1 MLEPFQLPFVQ
12 RGMVEVLILAVGA
25 GLIGTW
31 IVLRGL
37 AFYAHAVG
45 TAAFPGLV
53 LADGL
58 GFGALLGA
66 GGTAALVALAV
77 GLLSRREG
85 ARDRY
90 DSLTALVLVAALALG
105 VILASDVFHSAGN
118 VETLLFGSLLLV
130 DSGDLVFA
138 AVATAIVLAGAFVLE
153 QRWLAA
159 GFDPGSAR
167 GLGARSALPDGV
179 LLALVALV
187 AVAALSTLGAL
198 LATAILVVPAATT
211 RLVFTRMRSWQ
222 LATVALVAAE
232 GIAGLWLS
240 VQSNA
245 PPGAAIAVLAGGVFA
260 LVAVARVALQHR
272 QTAVAVAGAAL
283 LAALAAGC
291 GSGSGGDAGPGQVKV
306 IATTTQ
312 IGDFARTVGGDRAKV
327 VQLLKPN
334 TDPHDYEPRP
344 SDVRETAGAEVVFES
359 GDRLDHWMGD
369 VIKQAGGEP
378 TVVDLGAR
386 APVKVPG
393 ESEGA
398 EASRYDP
405 HWWHDPRNAQAAV
418 VAIRDSLSKANPG
431 AKEVYTRN
439 ADAYVAKL
447 RTLDRGIAA
456 CVDRVPAAQ
465 RKLVTDHDA
474 FNYFARRYGITI
486 VGAVIPSQTTQA
498 QASAKDVA
506 ALSKLIRREGVKAV
520 FPESSI
526 NPKLAR
532 AIASQTGATSNLTL
546 YGDTLGPKDSSG
558 ATYLTMEQANADAMA
573 RGFTGGAERCTIPG
587 L

>member
-12 RGMVEVLILAVGA
+12 RGMVEVLVLAVGA

-58 GFGALLGA
+58 GFSALLGA
-66 GGTAALVALAV
+66 GGTAALVALGV
-77 GLLSRREG
+77 GLLARREG

-105 VILASDVFHSAGN
+105 VILASDVFHSGGN

-130 DSGDLVFA
+130 DSGDIVFA
-138 AVATAIVLAGAFVLE
+138 AVATAIVLVGAFVLE
-153 QRWLAA
+153 QRWLAT

-211 RLVFTRMRSWQ
+211 RLVFTRLRSWQ

-240 VQSNA
+240 VQTNA

-260 LVAVARVALQHR
+260 LVALARVMAQR
-272 QTAVAVAGAAL
+272 RRPAAAL
-283 LAALAAGC
+283 AAAALVAALAAGC
-291 GSGSGGDAGPGQVKV
+291 GSDSGGSAGPGQVKV

-312 IGDFARTVGGDRAKV
+312 IGDFARAVGGDRADV

-344 SDVRETAGAEVVFES
+344 SDVRETAGADVVLES
-359 GDRLDHWMGD
+359 GDNLDHWMGD
-369 VIKQAGGEP
+369 VVKQAGGDP
-378 TVVDLGAR
+378 TVIDLGAR

-393 ESEGA
+393 ETEGE
-398 EASRYDP
+398 EASKYDP
-405 HWWHDPRNAQAAV
+405 HWWHDPRNAEAAV
-418 VAIRDSLSKANPG
+418 VAIRDSLSTANPD
-431 AKEVYTRN
+431 AKDAYARN
-439 ADAYVAKL
+439 ADAYLAKL
-447 RTLDRGIAA
+447 RALDRGIAA
-456 CVDRVPAAQ
+456 CLDRVPADQ

-474 FNYFARRYGITI
+474 FNYFARRYGIAV

-506 ALSKLIRREGVKAV
+506 QLSKLIRREGVKAV

-532 AIASQTGATSNLTL
+532 AIAAQTGATSDLTL

-558 ATYLTMEQANADAMA
+558 STYLTMEQANADAMA
-573 RGFTGGAERCTIPG
+573 RGFTGGAQRCTIPG